1 MTEICEAIMLAC
13 FGLSWPIS
21 LYKNIK
27 QKSAKGMNIYF
38 TLLIIIGYIAGIT
51 AKIINGQFNYV
62 FAIYILNLVVV
73 MGNVVVFFVNKNLD
87 KKRELEENQGKEIVA
102 DEQKDEY
109 KSSKHGCGIHHK
121 NLVKGN

>member
-38 TLLIIIGYIAGIT
+38 TLLIIIGYIAGIS

-62 FAIYILNLVVV
+62 FGIYILNLVVV
-73 MGNVVVFFVNKNLD
+73 TGNVVVYFINKNLD
-87 KKRELEENQGKEIVA
+87 KKRELAQKSTEECEEIV
-102 DEQKDEY
+102 EEKPT
-109 KSSKHGCGIHHK
+109 KHTFKGFHK
-121 NLVKGN
+121 TMVKGH

>member
-38 TLLIIIGYIAGIT
+38 TLLIIIGYIAGIS

-62 FAIYILNLVVV
+62 FGIYILNLVVV
-73 MGNVVVFFVNKNLD
+73 TGNVVVYFINKNLD
-87 KKRELEENQGKEIVA
+87 KKRELAQKSTEEGDEIV
-102 DEQKDEY
+102 EEKTT
-109 KSSKHGCGIHHK
+109 KHTFKGFHK
-121 NLVKGN
+121 TMVKGH

>member
-62 FAIYILNLVVV
+62 FGIYILNLVVV
-73 MGNVVVFFVNKNLD
+73 TGNVIVYFINKNLD
-87 KKRELEENQGKEIVA
+87 KKRESAEKTTDENSEVVEE
-102 DEQKDEY
+102 
-109 KSSKHGCGIHHK
+109 KHKRTIKGFHK
-121 NLVKGN
+121 TMVKGH